1 MITGWIVD
9 DKKQIAIEF
18 TNLARVI
25 AGEREIRRD
34 FPCQATYG
42 DIIAWLA
49 ESYPDMVGILIQE
62 NQRAFTNSTM
72 FIINN
77 EMSLPAMILDESP
90 RNGERLTIVSV
101 PTGG

>member
-1 MITGWIVD
+1 METIAEAT
-9 DKKQIAIEF
+9 KQITIEF

-25 AGEREIRRD
+25 AGEKEIQRA
-34 FPCQATYG
+34 FPQASTYA

-49 ESYPDMVGILIQE
+49 DTYPDMVGILIQE
-62 NQRAFTNSTM
+62 NRRAFTNSTM

-77 EMSLPAMILDESP
+77 EMSLPAFILEQTP
-90 RNGERLTIVSV
+90 KEGERLTIVSI